1 MKTLTKDN
9 KYKKNMSNEK
19 LKTFC
24 TNIAMQ
30 VGISQGVEMFME
42 EIIQDADMLYNY
54 IRNGVLPKKV
64 SEIEE

>member
-1 MKTLTKDN
+1 
-9 KYKKNMSNEK
+9 MSNEK

-24 TNIAMQ
+24 TDIAMQ
-30 VGISQGVEMFME
+30 VRISQGVQIFME